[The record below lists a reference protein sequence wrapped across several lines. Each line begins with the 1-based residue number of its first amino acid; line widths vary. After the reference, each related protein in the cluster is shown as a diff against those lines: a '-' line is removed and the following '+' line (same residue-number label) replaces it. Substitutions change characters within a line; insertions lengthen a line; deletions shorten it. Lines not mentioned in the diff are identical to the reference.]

1 MVIAIEH
8 HDKATEEATDIPD
21 FFRSINYPGL
31 VILLRQLLCQHSR
44 SIILSA
50 RTQLDELQTL
60 LCLRK

>member
-1 MVIAIEH
+1 MVTAVGH
-8 HDKATEEATDIPD
+8 HDRATAEATDIPD
-21 FFRSINYPGL
+21 FFRSINYPGF

-50 RTQLDELQTL
+50 RTQLDERQTL